1 MEGSKYLYDQIRMS
15 ILQKISSGQ
24 LKEGDKVPT
33 EKELGELY
41 CASRITVRRALKE
54 LEAEGALEILHGKG
68 TFVNRKKQ
76 RLHMLNLEGF
86 TEGIQNGKNDIS
98 KVILEKKIINAP
110 DALYSIFQRE
120 DKFKVIKL
128 VRKIKHQ
135 EAVFSV
141 DYAYFP
147 VDLYPDFDQ
156 IVKDNV
162 STFEIIHK
170 EYGIKFMKA
179 RKVVEVVYP
188 DDDVSKWLG
197 ISKLD
202 HVIQI
207 KKVTYDEKNM
217 PVHFST
223 YYVKADNVKLFIDV
237 DVNEKKGNFSEI
249 PDILL

>member
-15 ILQKISSGQ
+15 VLQMISSGQ

-33 EKELGELY
+33 EKELGELFG
-41 CASRITVRRALKE
+41 ASRITVRRALKE

-68 TFVNRKKQ
+68 TFVKRKKQ
-76 RLHMLNLEGF
+76 RLHMLDLEGF
-86 TEGIQNGKNDIS
+86 REGLEHGTNDIC

-110 DALYSIFQRE
+110 EALYPIFQRAE
-120 DKFKVIKL
+120 KFKVLKL
-128 VRKIKHQ
+128 VREIKHK
-135 EAVFSV
+135 EAIFSV

-147 VDLYPDFDQ
+147 VDIYPDFDQ
-156 IVKDNV
+156 IVTDNV

-170 EYGIKFMKA
+170 DYGIKFMKA

-188 DDDVSKWLG
+188 DEEVSKRLG

-202 HVIQI
+202 LVIQI
-207 KKVTYDEKNM
+207 KKVTYDENNR

-223 YYVKADNVKLFIDV
+223 YYLKTDHVKLFIDV
-237 DVNEKKGNFSEI
+237 DVNGKKRAFSEM
-249 PDILL
+249 PDVLL